1 MSTPR
6 GASVPHPEPHFAG
19 NARFELKQI
28 LGAGSMGVVYEAY
41 DRERAM
47 SVALKTVHALDADAL
62 YRLKTEFRGRADL
75 DHRNL
80 VRLGELLHDGG
91 HWFFTM
97 ELVEGWPFLDWVRL
111 GDAPIEQKLRDAIRQ
126 LASGLEA
133 LHRAGKVHRDLKPS
147 NVLVTA
153 KGRVVIL
160 DFGLVG
166 ETEPGHGSAGIDLV
180 GTAAYMAPEQARSPT
195 VTSAADTY
203 SIGVMIYEALAG
215 RLPF

>member
-75 DHRNL
+75 EHRNL
-80 VRLGELLHDGG
+80 VRLGELLHEDG

-97 ELVEGWPFLDWVRL
+97 ELVEGWPFLDWVRSAAI
-111 GDAPIEQKLRDAIRQ
+111 GASPEDAARAVEIRLRDCTRQ
-126 LASGLEA
+126 LATNLNA
-133 LHRAGKVHRDLKPS
+133 
-147 NVLVTA
+147 
-153 KGRVVIL
+153 
-160 DFGLVG
+160 
-166 ETEPGHGSAGIDLV
+166 
-180 GTAAYMAPEQARSPT
+180 
-195 VTSAADTY
+195 
-203 SIGVMIYEALAG
+203 
-215 RLPF
+215 